1 MSLTILSRVPVA
13 LYTSRGGD
21 KTIIRKITTGCIMNI
36 LRLLVLTPVLAGIA
50 GAALGADSE
59 SPVPELQR
67 LVNAQQYQ
75 EAVVAATP
83 YRAEWEGDT
92 QFDFYYGLAS
102 LEVGGSSANEAVFT
116 LERAAATAGN
126 GVLRE
131 RARLELARAYF
142 VTNNLTAA
150 ENLFNVV
157 LENNPPA
164 NVRQNIEAFLQLI
177 ETRQNSQEPT
187 FNWTIASVLGSDDNI
202 NSATSNGLIDTP
214 LVGQIELNPD
224 GQQTEDSFS
233 NTTLTMA
240 YVYPF
245 TRDRSLS
252 ANVSFV
258 HLDNFD
264 TDQFDIDNLRGS
276 LTYGWGNDI
285 NRFRHGAALTTVQL
299 DGIGFQDSVALNSS
313 WQRSYG
319 NGWYHNLSGA
329 YSQIRYDDTATTR
342 NSLRDVDQVLFTGG
356 MTKVAGPFT
365 HSLNLYTADESPENS
380 TGGSHNGREF
390 SGLAYSVLYRLN
402 AQNTPFLRASTQ
414 DVEHDSTHPVFFNTV
429 RQDDTDSVTLGWFW
443 QLRRNLMI
451 TAETAYTNNTSNI
464 PLFDYTRFKYQAG
477 FRYQF

>member
-1 MSLTILSRVPVA
+1 MKL
-13 LYTSRGGD
+13 
-21 KTIIRKITTGCIMNI
+21 
-36 LRLLVLTPVLAGIA
+36 LRLLVLPTVSTVIPALLLTLSPLLR
-50 GAALGADSE
+50 AAESD

-67 LVNAQQYQ
+67 LVNAQNYQ
-75 EAVVAATP
+75 EAVDVALAA
-83 YRAEWEGDT
+83 RAEWEGDT

-102 LEVGGSSANEAVFT
+102 LELGGEAANEAVFA
-116 LERAAATAGN
+116 LERAAATARD

-142 VTNNLTAA
+142 VTNNLTAS

-157 LENNPPA
+157 LENNPPD

-177 ETRQNSQEPT
+177 EARRDNQEPS
-187 FNWTIASVLGSDDNI
+187 FSWTIASVLGSDDNI

-233 NTTLTMA
+233 NTTLSMA
-240 YVYPF
+240 YIYPF

-252 ANVSFV
+252 ANVSLV

-276 LTYGWGNDI
+276 LTYGWGDDI
-285 NRFRHGAALTTVQL
+285 NRFRHGLAMTTVRL
-299 DGIGFQDSVALNSS
+299 NDTGFQDSLALNSS
-313 WQRSYG
+313 WQRNYG
-319 NGWYHNLSGA
+319 AGWYHNLSA
-329 YSQIRYDDTATTR
+329 SYSQIRYDDTAATQ
-342 NSLRDVDQVLFTGG
+342 NSLRDVDQLLFTGG
-356 MTKVAGPFT
+356 VTKVAGQFT
-365 HSLNLYTADESPENS
+365 HSVNVYTADEAPENS
-380 TGGSHNGREF
+380 AAGKHNGREF

-402 AQNTPFLRASTQ
+402 AQHTPFLRASIQ

-429 RQDDTDSVTLGWFW
+429 RQDDTDNITLGWFW
-443 QLRRNLMI
+443 QFRRNLMI
-451 TAETAYTNNTSNI
+451 TAETAYTDNTSNI
-464 PLFDYTRFKYQAG
+464 PLFDYTRFRYQAG